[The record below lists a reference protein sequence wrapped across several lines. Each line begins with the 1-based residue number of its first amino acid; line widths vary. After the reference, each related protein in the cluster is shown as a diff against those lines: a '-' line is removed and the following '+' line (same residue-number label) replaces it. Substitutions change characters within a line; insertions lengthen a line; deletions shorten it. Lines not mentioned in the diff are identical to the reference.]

1 MPRKPLNEMQ
11 IPDLDDSLFKS
22 HQTKIDE
29 KAPRIVDIELDKLVE
44 FPEHPFKVKEDV
56 AMIELSKSIEKSG
69 IMSPAIVRP
78 KDDGTYEM
86 IAGHRKKYASQLIG
100 KETLPCIVRDISDE
114 EATIIMV
121 DTNLQQREEI
131 LPSEKAFAY
140 KMKLEAMKSQGNRTD
155 LTSNP
160 LGGKLNGKESA
171 QIIGEEY
178 GESQTQ
184 VRRYIRLTELIQPIL
199 DMVDENIIALR
210 PAVEISYLSPEQQ
223 EHLVEAIEMY
233 DATPSHAQTIVMRK
247 LDQNGELTF
256 DKIDEIMTEEKSNQI
271 EKVKI
276 PTSRI
281 KKFFNPKAT
290 EKEMEEH
297 IVKALGVYQKYLE
310 RKKNNRDER

>member
-29 KAPRIVDIELDKLVE
+29 KAPRIIDIELDKLVE

-78 KDDGTYEM
+78 KEDGTYEM
-86 IAGHRKKYASQLIG
+86 IAGHRRKYASQLIG

-155 LTSNP
+155 LTSAP
-160 LGGKLNGKESA
+160 LGPKSRSNEILAQEVNESVA
-171 QIIGEEY
+171 QIK
-178 GESQTQ
+178 
-184 VRRYIRLTELIQPIL
+184 RFIRLTELIPPIL

-247 LDQNGELTF
+247 LDQDGELTF

-281 KKFFNPKAT
+281 RKFFNPKAT

-310 RKKNNRDER
+310 RKKNSRDER